1 MLFIK
6 GRAEGLC
13 SSPRQALNLGA
24 LHLELKVI
32 TALSITFRHPPWV
45 VSMIRKKNAEVN
57 SSGQM
62 LSPASPT
69 SNSLN
74 QVNILCGH
82 RIIEILAL
90 TLEVLSG
97 TGFPETSLFYC
108 DSYQLLL
115 IGTYTFS
122 SSTSGFYPSFL
133 LGSTSSSLL
142 PTSSSFLLSSS
153 DLPFPFSVSSFSLPS
168 SSLSSPV
175 S

>member
-1 MLFIK
+1 MLFTK
-6 GRAEGLC
+6 AGFELGGAAPGAQGHHC
-13 SSPRQALNLGA
+13 SQYHFPTPFLGCVYDK
-24 LHLELKVI
+24 E
-32 TALSITFRHPPWV
+32 
-45 VSMIRKKNAEVN
+45 KKNAEVN

-62 LSPASPT
+62 LPPASPT

-82 RIIEILAL
+82 SIIEILAL

-142 PTSSSFLLSSS
+142 LSSSSFLLSSS